1 MFLFYSADRLST
13 ILFLWKMLVTL
24 CDNCLSTLL
33 EKLSSGCKYNNLNLG
48 LKIFY
53 YLTYLFLSLS
63 RPVAADSFP
72 VALKKDLARAHC
84 IVCFCFC
91 FLFCLFVCLF
101 VLFCFSTFFASF
113 SACPAIFMTLNYR
126 KITKQIF

>member
-33 EKLSSGCKYNNLNLG
+33 EKLLSGCKYNNLNLG

-63 RPVAADSFP
+63 RPVAAESFP

-91 FLFCLFVCLF
+91 FCFLFCLFVCLF
-101 VLFCFSTFFASF
+101 CFVFRLFASF
-113 SACPAIFMTLNYR
+113 SACPAIFMTINYR
-126 KITKQIF
+126 KITIQIC